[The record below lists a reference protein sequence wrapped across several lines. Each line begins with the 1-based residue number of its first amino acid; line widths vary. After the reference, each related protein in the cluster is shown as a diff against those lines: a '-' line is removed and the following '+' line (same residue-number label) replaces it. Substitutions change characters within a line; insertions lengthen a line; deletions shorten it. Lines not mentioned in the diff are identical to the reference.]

1 MDNMPDIAT
10 RLGGVVLIVG
20 AVLLGAAIVVVSFT
34 PAVNQPLP
42 PGVSLLFLLAALF
55 LFLSLPALYARQAQ
69 ATGWLGLTGHA
80 LLQTGILLLV
90 LVAAPPLL
98 YPSHNLIPG
107 ENLVFFLLGV
117 ALTLGLL
124 LTGIAIVR
132 AGVFPRRA
140 GILLLAA
147 TAGFFFDF
155 FVTEYLPRIAGQI
168 GIAVFGVLLALA
180 LVWIGISAWA
190 STPRPDTEMTAR
202 VAGS

>member
-202 VAGS
+202 IAEP

>member
-202 VAGS
+202 VAEP

>member
-1 MDNMPDIAT
+1 MDKMPDIAT

-42 PGVSLLFLLAALF
+42 PGVSLLFLLSALF